1 MPERGFRH
9 AGGMPDGAA
18 PDEAPISAS
27 DVAGLPAPVA
37 ADLLEAATCCRSG
50 AYRGAGLL
58 ARRAVEQV
66 AVMRRLPLDMRTLD
80 QKLGWLLRQ
89 GHIPRQ
95 LARDAR
101 VVRDVGT
108 AAAHG
113 GEALTR
119 DEAYAMVVAAAA
131 VARAVLAPSG

>member
-1 MPERGFRH
+1 MPGLGVRH
-9 AGGMPDGAA
+9 AGAMTEPA
-18 PDEAPISAS
+18 I

-37 ADLLEAATCCRSG
+37 ADLLEAARCCGFG

-80 QKLGWLLRQ
+80 QKLGWLLRE
-89 GHIPRQ
+89 GHLPRQ
-95 LARDAR
+95 LAKDAR
-101 VVRDVGT
+101 VVRDIGT

-119 DEAYAMVVAAAA
+119 DEAFAMVAAAAA
-131 VARAVLAPSG
+131 VARGVLSGGSGG